1 MGVSYCWGYYVPY
14 WDFSR
19 GLVMVSIE
27 TAFIFFIGV
36 ILAAGVISLAAFS
49 FAKIIL
55 FVTGLK

>member
-1 MGVSYCWGYYVPY
+1 
-14 WDFSR
+14 
-19 GLVMVSIE
+19 MVSIE

-36 ILAAGVISLAAFS
+36 IMAAGVISLAAFS